1 MRKAIFMFLLLY
13 SVVMIAGLVSDAC
26 LGDELYHCR
35 FAKNFYWQGERPT
48 VDILYKDSSESE
60 IVKLPDHLIYYG
72 DMLWHG
78 TLAQIWKICGH
89 ISFTVAQ
96 LYQSLYYVLLVILTY
111 LLAREIYGK
120 EAGFY
125 AAILIGTVPMVAVFG
140 ILLYTD
146 VPATVF
152 CVLCVLLVVKRRY
165 FWTGIALGLMYLCKR
180 NGLLFFP
187 VILLLSFCQD
197 KVALKIRFR
206 NAVLLLVGAAVVV
219 SPDLYWREVN
229 FKGFPP
235 NRYTSVMVVFNRLA
249 GVRARVGA
257 GRRAGVDPNK
267 PGVEPNKPGVELKKP
282 HVKPIEY
289 DMAPVGTTEVGDMKT
304 FANML
309 GEDFPFIKYIQRVLW
324 LSYFGLAIL
333 IGLPLYLIC
342 RRYRRKDIILWALIG
357 TYLLVY
363 FRFLGLSNE
372 VRYMLPIVP
381 FLCIL
386 AAVPIAASKNKLGK
400 AVIIAVCLAQF
411 LAAAGYLCTK
421 RQVPQQIED
430 GFEFVRENAPQDARL
445 FYVEHIALDRTNRKI
460 QLPVPGHPL
469 LKKMFWAVDT
479 TEVLGAMNQMS
490 IDYIMVK
497 KARIYDD
504 SNRSYFNGY
513 PKSFIDRLPELTFMK
528 LVFDNRD
535 MSIWQVE

>member
-1 MRKAIFMFLLLY
+1 MRKAIFIFLLLY
-13 SVVMIAGLVSDAC
+13 SVVMIAGLVSDAS
-26 LGDELYHCR
+26 LGDELYHYR
-35 FAKNFYWQGERPT
+35 FAKNFELQHKRPT
-48 VDILYKDSSESE
+48 VDILYKDAPPSE
-60 IVKLPDHLIYYG
+60 IVRLPDHLIYYG

-78 TLAQIWKICGH
+78 TLSQIWRVCGR
-89 ISFTVAQ
+89 ISPTVAQ
-96 LYQSLYYVLLVILTY
+96 LYQSLYYILLVILTY
-111 LLAREIYGK
+111 LLARELYGK
-120 EAGFY
+120 EAGLY
-125 AAILIGTVPMVAVFG
+125 AAILVGTVPMVAVFS

-146 VPATVF
+146 VPGTMF
-152 CVLCVLLVVKRRY
+152 CVLCVLLLVKKRY
-165 FWTGIALGLMYLCKR
+165 FWAGIALGLMYLCKR

-187 VILLLSFCQD
+187 VILLASFWQD
-197 KVALKIRFR
+197 KIDLKIRFR
-206 NAVLLLVGAAVVV
+206 NAVLLIVGAAVVV

-229 FKGFPP
+229 FRGFPP
-235 NRYTSVMVVFNRLA
+235 NRYTSVMVVFNHFT
-249 GVRARVGA
+249 RARAKVPE
-257 GRRAGVDPNK
+257 VDPM
-267 PGVEPNKPGVELKKP
+267 
-282 HVKPIEY
+282 EY
-289 DMAPVGTTEVGDMKT
+289 DMAPVATTEVGDMKT

-309 GEDFPFIKYIQRVLW
+309 GEDFPFMKYIQRVLW

-333 IGLPLYLIC
+333 LSLPLYLIC
-342 RRYRRKDIILWALIG
+342 RRYRKKDVILWALIG

-386 AAVPIAASKNKLGK
+386 AAIPIAVSKRRFAKT
-400 AVIIAVCLAQF
+400 AFIAVCLAQF
-411 LAAAGYLCTK
+411 LAAAGYLCMK
-421 RQVPQQIED
+421 RQVPQQVED
-430 GFEFVRENAPQDARL
+430 GFAFVRENTPQDAKL

-469 LKKMFWAVDT
+469 LKQMFWAVDA

-490 IDYIMVK
+490 IDYVMVK

-513 PKSFIDRLPELTFMK
+513 PISFIERLPELPFVK